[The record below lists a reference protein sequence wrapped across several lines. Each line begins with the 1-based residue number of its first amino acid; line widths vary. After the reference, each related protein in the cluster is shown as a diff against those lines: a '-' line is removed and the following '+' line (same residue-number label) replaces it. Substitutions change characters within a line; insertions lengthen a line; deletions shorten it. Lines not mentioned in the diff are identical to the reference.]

1 MADISWRDAVLRVLR
16 ANEGPMH
23 YTEIANRIVEL
34 GLRQKVGATP
44 AATVSRLLTDSI
56 NDKGTR
62 SPYERVERGRYRLSG
77 SAPARTPPSADT
89 AHAEDASPQLL
100 TSYGVFWNRDA
111 VEWKIRPVLL
121 GVYQTDRVSK
131 IEPEP
136 VDFSE
141 QRGVYL
147 LHDGREVIYVGRTT
161 KRDLGR
167 RLFEHTKDRLQGR
180 WDRFSWF
187 GFRPVRTDGTLGPK
201 VEGLSPEHEMDSLI
215 EVVEAILIEA
225 VEPRQNRRQGD
236 GIREFEFRQ
245 VPDSEVQKK
254 IIARKIIDQL

>member
-1 MADISWRDAVLRVLR
+1 MADMSWRDAILRVLR
-16 ANEGPMH
+16 AHEGPMH
-23 YTEIANRIVEL
+23 YTEIANRIVEQ
-34 GLRQKVGATP
+34 GLREKVGATP
-44 AATVSRLLTDSI
+44 AATVNRLLTDSI
-56 NDKGTR
+56 KDKGAR
-62 SPYERVERGRYRLSG
+62 SPYERVEPGRYRLSG
-77 SAPARTPPSADT
+77 SGPVRTPPSADPT
-89 AHAEDASPQLL
+89 HTKEASPQLL
-100 TSYGVFWNRDA
+100 TSYGIYWNRDA
-111 VEWKIRPVLL
+111 VEWKLRPVLL
-121 GVYQTDRVSK
+121 GSYQTDRVSRT
-131 IEPEP
+131 EPEP

-141 QRGVYL
+141 QHGVYL

-167 RLFEHTKDRLQGR
+167 RLFEHTQGRLQGR

-201 VEGLSPEHEMDSLI
+201 VTGFAPEHEMDSLI

-245 VPDSEVQKK
+245 VPDPEVQKK